1 MKRPATVLL
10 TALAP
15 VSWGSTYAVTT
26 EFLPP
31 DRPLFTGLMRALPAG
46 LVLLALARV
55 LPRGVWWGKAA
66 VLGALNIGA
75 FFPLLFLSAYRM
87 PGGMAAVVG
96 SVGPLFVVGLSALL
110 LGQRPAP
117 RSVLTGIVAAFGVSL
132 VVLKAAGTLD
142 TVGALAALASAASM
156 SAGTVLTKRW
166 GRPDGVG
173 PLALTAWQLTAGG
186 LLIAPVAFLAEGA
199 PPALDGRAVGG
210 YLYLALAN
218 TAVAY
223 WLWFRGIGRLTATQV
238 TFLGPLS
245 PLTAAV
251 IGWAALGQTLTP
263 VQLAGMALAFGAT
276 VAGQLRVGGGVT
288 KADGG
293 VAKADGDVA
302 KADWGVTKADGGARH
317 SAGHPHRRTDDDY
330 SAAAA
335 SAACA
340 FSARSTPARDSEISR
355 RRAALG
361 SAEASHSSVLR
372 RVSSETWTDG

>member
-15 VSWGSTYAVTT
+15 VSWGTTYAVTT
-26 EFLPP
+26 EFLPA

-55 LPRGVWWGKAA
+55 LPRGAWWGKAA

-96 SVGPLFVVGLSALL
+96 SIGPLFVVGLSALL
-110 LGQRPAP
+110 LGQRPTA
-117 RSVLTGIVAAFGVSL
+117 RSVITGFVAASGVSL
-132 VVLKAAGTLD
+132 VVLKAAGALD
-142 TVGALAALASAASM
+142 TVGVLAALASTASM

-186 LLIAPVAFLAEGA
+186 LLIAPLALLVEGA

-251 IGWAALGQTLTP
+251 VGWAALGQGLGP
-263 VQLAGMALAFGAT
+263 VQLAGMGLAFGAT
-276 VAGQLRVGGGVT
+276 VVGQLRPGGGSSSGRT
-288 KADGG
+288 FS
-293 VAKADGDVA
+293 
-302 KADWGVTKADGGARH
+302 
-317 SAGHPHRRTDDDY
+317 SAESIVSSTSWTASRTG
-330 SAAAA
+330 SLR
-335 SAACA
+335 STS
-340 FSARSTPARDSEISR
+340 SARSASAPPRAPAGPNNDVPTGCPPPITAPTESVTSTAATRSATTACGASTAA
-355 RRAALG
+355 RRAPG
-361 SAEASHSSVLR
+361 TPWPR
-372 RVSSETWTDG
+372 